1 MSLRTL
7 LTYFQKFE
15 GQDLPIKCIKE
26 IGLIDKLHAILD
38 HENELLGELT
48 RLSLS
53 VLTQISYNHPAEVC
67 LHNIKKIISLCDG
80 TCC

>member
-7 LTYFQKFE
+7 LAYFQKFE

-53 VLTQISYNHPAEVC
+53 VLT
-67 LHNIKKIISLCDG
+67 
-80 TCC
+80 